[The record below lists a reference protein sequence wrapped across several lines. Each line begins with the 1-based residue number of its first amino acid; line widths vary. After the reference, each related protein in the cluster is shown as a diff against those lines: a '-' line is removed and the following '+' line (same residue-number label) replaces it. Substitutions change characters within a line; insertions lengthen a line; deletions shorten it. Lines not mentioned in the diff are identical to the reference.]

1 MLKKKKFMNMYEWK
15 NKFSGAYMTIPACS
29 NWQDWNQFAFLYPE
43 NGLQIWRKSVLLSS
57 TPPCSTSVGSIIRGG
72 HPRLTS
78 GPLGKRGV
86 WDHCLRW
93 DSNKNVSQRQTNTQ
107 TARNWSSFVKSSPA
121 PSCEGIKKRWSY
133 FTIVCRGAKQ
143 EKRRTFRCGYYLII

>member
-1 MLKKKKFMNMYEWK
+1 MEKQVFWRIHDYSCMLKLARLESVRVPLSGKRPTNMAQEY
-15 NKFSGAYMTIPACS
+15 
-29 NWQDWNQFAFLYPE
+29 
-43 NGLQIWRKSVLLSS
+43 LQ